1 MQKLEI
7 LNHVKGALSARIAE
21 AELELASL
29 RASQRTDTK
38 SSAGDKHETSRAM
51 AQLEIERQLERI
63 SGARSLLDLA
73 GKVVLDRAC
82 DEVGFGNLVKTSAGL
97 YFLAVGFGRVDLDL
111 DTAAICYCI
120 SMQSPIGLALKGLAV
135 GAAFEF
141 QGRSVRIES
150 IE

>member
-1 MQKLEI
+1 MMEKLEI

-21 AELELASL
+21 AEAELASL

-82 DEVGFGNLVKTSAGL
+82 DEVGFGNLVKTSEGL
-97 YFLAVGFGRVDLDL
+97 YFLAVGFGRVEL
-111 DTAAICYCI
+111 DTTSTCYCI
-120 SMQSPIGLALKGLAV
+120 SMQSPIGSALKGLAV